1 MPPAVI
7 DSSSWTDKFAV
18 VGILWEEKI
27 KNNSIF
33 LGVVGKYNP
42 KRWCITLEIQW
53 NEVKTVWGVFLYEKN
68 TLSISQ
74 K

>member
-18 VGILWEEKI
+18 VGILWEEK
-27 KNNSIF
+27 KKKQHF
-33 LGVVGKYNP
+33 LGVMGKYNP
-42 KRWCITLEIQW
+42 RGWCITLKIPW
-53 NEVKTVWGVFLYEKN
+53 NEVKAAWCVFFYEIY
-68 TLSISQ
+68 SSVSQ

>member
-18 VGILWEEKI
+18 VGILWDE

-33 LGVVGKYNP
+33 
-42 KRWCITLEIQW
+42 
-53 NEVKTVWGVFLYEKN
+53 
-68 TLSISQ
+68 
-74 K
+74 

>member
-18 VGILWEEKI
+18 VGILWEEKKK

-33 LGVVGKYNP
+33 
-42 KRWCITLEIQW
+42 
-53 NEVKTVWGVFLYEKN
+53 
-68 TLSISQ
+68 
-74 K
+74 